1 MKLREGIFN
10 LYKQPKNGA
19 QQIVPGGRGRGRFVD
34 HNARGVTFEG
44 GARAKM
50 RGKKIGY
57 LLKMPI

>member
-19 QQIVPGGRGRGRFVD
+19 QQIVQGGKGGRFVD

-50 RGKKIGY
+50 RGKKSVTY
-57 LLKMPI
+57 